1 LDYGSGHHNCASDDP
16 RELELRDLQLE
27 IRAWRPRGSAA
38 IFGLLVVALAFGQG
52 KRTFTGVI
60 TDSMCENG
68 DHSHMKMGSN
78 DAECTIACVEAH
90 GASYVLWDGKNSY
103 TLSDQKTPE
112 TFAGKRVTVTGT
124 LDSKKQLIQ
133 VDSIAAA
140 K

>member
-1 LDYGSGHHNCASDDP
+1 V
-16 RELELRDLQLE
+16 RV
-27 IRAWRPRGSAA
+27 
-38 IFGLLVVALAFGQG
+38 LLLGVLAVALASAQG
-52 KRTFTGVI
+52 KRAFTGVV

-68 DHSHMKMGSN
+68 DHSHMKMGPT
-78 DAECTIACVEAH
+78 DAECTIACVKEH

-112 TFAGKRVTVTGT
+112 QFAGKRVTVRGT
-124 LDSKKQLIQ
+124 LDAKTKTIQ